1 MIGRTNAGFGSGRS
15 NNYWISN
22 VYGGA
27 NPPTEGV
34 KPYDIFLRTN
44 VALRWGQLTA
54 NVQSTPL
61 WTDSDGAFI
70 ISLIGGIFGDN
81 SAAYFANNAQHK
93 NFSIS
98 GFPGQAYIHEYG
110 GWRRCDGYI
119 FYTGA
124 WLQFSSAWSGELF
137 DNGNQY
143 NAVTGGWTLSK
154 FSLKDGAFDTGLTSE
169 TSGDDVM
176 ACTVNKID
184 VGQFRTLHIQCYSNF
199 RNSGGPGNSRFGIC
213 STNGPSYDNFAAY
226 KDISTGSNNISYYSI
241 DISSVTGTYY
251 VKFYASVAYKMGW
264 LKIEK
269 MWLT

>member
-1 MIGRTNAGFGSGRS
+1 MGQCFLYGNSGGGTRSYKVTGSVSAPENPFYGDIWVQTSVAITQIDITSEQQVIPVWDGRDGMIQIVTGTQCIDDL
-15 NNYWISN
+15 Y
-22 VYGGA
+22 V
-27 NPPTEGV
+27 
-34 KPYDIFLRTN
+34 
-44 VALRWGQLTA
+44 
-54 NVQSTPL
+54 
-61 WTDSDGAFI
+61 DSDHRREYNLYLYPRACVQRFNGAW
-70 ISLIGGIFGDN
+70 
-81 SAAYFANNAQHK
+81 HWVT
-93 NFSIS
+93 
-98 GFPGQAYIHEYG
+98 AYI
-110 GWRRCDGYI
+110 
-119 FYTGA
+119 YTFKNR
-124 WLQFSSAWSGELF
+124 WIQFSSVWNGELF

-143 NAVTGGWTLSK
+143 EGITGGWTLSK

-169 TSGDDVM
+169 TSGNDVM

-184 VGQFRTLHIQCYSNF
+184 VGQFSTLHIQCYSNF

-251 VKFYASVAYKMGW
+251 VKFYASVEYMMGW

>member
-1 MIGRTNAGFGSGRS
+1 MIGKTNGGGRDRFRPT
-15 NNYWISN
+15 
-22 VYGGA
+22 VYGGTTA
-27 NPPTEGV
+27 PA
-34 KPYDIFLRTN
+34 KPKNGDFWIYTN
-44 VALRWGQLTA
+44 TKIARVEWNCWVHSFPGWQ
-54 NVQSTPL
+54 Q
-61 WTDSDGAFI
+61 SDGDVQIA
-70 ISLIGGIFGDN
+70 SGGYDSSTVVDLTNIRNGLHYFCPNDCYQFEGGKWYRKD
-81 SAAYFANNAQHK
+81 AYVYRNNAWLK
-93 NFSIS
+93 FSTWAQS
-98 GFPGQAYIHEYG
+98 
-110 GWRRCDGYI
+110 WDGTL
-119 FYTGA
+119 FY
-124 WLQFSSAWSGELF
+124 
-137 DNGNQY
+137 NGDQY
-143 NAVTGGWTLSK
+143 TYVTGGWTLSK

-169 TSGDDVM
+169 TSGNDVM

-184 VGQFRTLHIQCYSNF
+184 VGQFSTLHIQCYSNF